1 MKNRKNPQG
10 VTQKFLL
17 VDEVRE
23 RNEIMTGKSCK
34 SKEEKEEEEEGKGG
48 KVVKM

>member
-10 VTQKFLL
+10 VIQKFLL

-23 RNEIMTGKSCK
+23 RNKIMTGNPCK
-34 SKEEKEEEEEGKGG
+34 SKEEEEEEEEGKGG